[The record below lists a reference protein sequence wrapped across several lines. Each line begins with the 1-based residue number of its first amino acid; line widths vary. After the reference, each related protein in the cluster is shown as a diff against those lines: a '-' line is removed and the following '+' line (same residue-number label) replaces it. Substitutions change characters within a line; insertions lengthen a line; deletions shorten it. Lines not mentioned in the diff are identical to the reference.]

1 MLLMRDAGKLLLTCF
16 CILNLWSCSGQE
28 LVVQD
33 EGKLSEGHEQ
43 TDAPVQAG
51 QHAKSATNEHAI
63 TCPQKVDSGSELDA
77 DSSAAHFVVSTLK

>member
-1 MLLMRDAGKLLLTCF
+1 MLLMRDAGTLLLTCY

-33 EGKLSEGHEQ
+33 K
-43 TDAPVQAG
+43 TK
-51 QHAKSATNEHAI
+51 KSAEPKQPKSVHAEQHTQSAAKEQVI